1 MNVVISMLRGVNLGS
16 RNRIKMDALRAL
28 YESLDLREP
37 QTYVQSGNVV
47 FKTRERDLVKLVR
60 RIENGI
66 EQTFKFHADVI
77 LRTPSGLREAVAK
90 NPFGKRPDI
99 DPSKMLIVFL
109 VNDPGP
115 QAREKILSMKI
126 EPEELW
132 TDGRELYI
140 YFPNG
145 MARPKLSWAAMEKIV
160 KTSWTGRNANSVAK
174 LLELAEAMEERRG
187 VSDVGRIA

>member
-1 MNVVISMLRGVNLGS
+1 
-16 RNRIKMDALRAL
+16 MDALRAL

-37 QTYVQSGNVV
+37 RTYVQSGNVV
-47 FKTRERDLVKLVR
+47 FKTRERDLVKLAK
-60 RIENGI
+60 RIESGI
-66 EQTFKFHADVI
+66 EQAFKFHVDVV
-77 LRTPSGLREAVAK
+77 LRTPSALREAVAK
-90 NPFGKRPDI
+90 NPFGARPNL

-109 VNDPGP
+109 VADPGP
-115 QAREKILSMKI
+115 QAREKVLSMKI

-132 TDGRELYI
+132 IDGRELYI

-174 LLELAEAMEERRG
+174 LLELAEMMEEREL
-187 VSDVGRIA
+187 